1 MAVRTVA
8 NQPQARTSQP
18 AAPAALVP
26 FVAGAHEHTEP
37 FVDTSVT
44 LTGNTQQL
52 GPFDVP
58 AYGYLRHIWL
68 EITNTTAAVGANT
81 PAGDFPFNLF
91 QQITLSD
98 VNGAPI
104 FGPLDGY
111 ETLWANILGGYAF
124 RADPRTSPMFS
135 AAGLTPSFWLRVPV
149 EISHHDGLGALPN
162 QNATS
167 NYKLSLT
174 INPTT
179 VIYTSP
185 PATSQATMRIRAYL
199 EAWSLP
205 NASDVVGRPQ
215 MQVPPMVGT
224 TQYWSKFVKNISA
237 GFQTTLLPRV
247 GNLIRNLLFI
257 ARNASGV
264 RTANVF
270 PDPAIIG
277 WDARDM
283 LNDTQNY
290 RTSVGQER
298 LAPLSANIDTGIFLY
313 SLDHSSE
320 NQSGDDNATLWY
332 QTVQATRLELKGTSV
347 TAGTITCITNDVA
360 PVEVD
365 SAERYVEGSDTGFH
379 PGLGG
384 PVPGN

>member
-1 MAVRTVA
+1 MPRTVA
-8 NQPQARTSQP
+8 TQPHQQGHSQAP
-18 AAPAALVP
+18 AAPSSLVP

-37 FVDTSVT
+37 FVDVT
-44 LTGNTQQL
+44 VTPTGATQNL

-58 AYGYLRHIWL
+58 AYGYMRNIFV
-68 EITNTTAAVGANT
+68 EVTTTTAGTGLTASADY
-81 PAGDFPFNLF
+81 PYNLF
-91 QQITLSD
+91 QTISLND

-111 ETLWANILGGYAF
+111 ATLWANIIGGYAF
-124 RADPRTSPMFS
+124 RSDPRLSPMYSSS
-135 AAGLTPSFWLRVPV
+135 ATAPSMFFRVPI

-167 NYKLSLT
+167 NYKLNFT
-174 INPTT
+174 INPGTT
-179 VIYTSP
+179 TWTAVTTY
-185 PATSQATMRIRAYL
+185 PAIRIRCYL

-205 NASDVVGRPQ
+205 NATDVVGRPQ

-224 TQYWSKFVKNISA
+224 TQYWSQFVKNISA
-237 GFQTTLLPRV
+237 GYQTTLLPRV

-257 ARNASGV
+257 SRNASGV

-270 PDPAIIG
+270 PDPAVIG

-290 RTSVGQER
+290 RNTVGTER
-298 LAPLSANIDTGIFLY
+298 LIPLQATLDTGVFLY
-313 SLDHSSE
+313 SLNHSTE
-320 NQSGDDNATLWY
+320 NQCGDDNASLWY

-347 TAGTITCITNDVA
+347 TAGTIQCITNDVA
-360 PVEVD
+360 PVEVN
-365 SAERYVEGSDTGFH
+365 SAERYVEGSATGFH

-384 PVPGN
+384 PVPAS